1 MNGQDPE
8 DKREDLTAEE
18 RKALEEDYYKGDYS
32 EPYAPGWIL
41 RQRAAHPELSRE
53 EHKALEAS
61 GDTAPAE
68 WYVEEVRKQRLGEA
82 SVVTQVGGTG
92 RAENRA
98 PVDEER
104 ILQAMREYDG
114 PMNKRG
120 YPQGPFM
127 GLRGKAKRN
136 LWDRRNS

>member
-1 MNGQDPE
+1 MNENKPDN
-8 DKREDLTAEE
+8 LTADE

-41 RQRAAHPELSRE
+41 RQRAAHPEKSRD
-53 EHKALEAS
+53 EHKALEAA

-68 WYVEEVRKQRLGEA
+68 WYIEKVAAERRGET
-82 SVVTQVGGTG
+82 SVTTEPEPAQIG
-92 RAENRA
+92 RAERRG
-98 PVDEER
+98 PVDEKR
-104 ILQAMREYDG
+104 ILQAMREYIG

-120 YPQGPFM
+120 TYPKGEFM
-127 GLRGKAKRN
+127 GLRGKAKRD